1 MWQYNENELYHY
13 GVKGMRW
20 GVRRARQ
27 SVQTKH
33 KEYKAKNE
41 AYRVKMEKVAKNESA
56 WESDRKLAKYAS
68 KSTAGKVAS
77 TVATNTAKALVGR
90 AIIGKIPQNK
100 DEYMQLAKQIAKQS
114 AADYATNEVLSK
126 SVSKKYNN
134 AGRSLKKQKGVVSR
148 EDVYQLGLGMAKAA
162 YPLAS
167 HIAGMKYG
175 QMKAQRAAN
184 EAKFNAWGGRI
195 LEAKYD
201 DIVGLSSDS
210 WRIVK

>member
-1 MWQYNENELYHY
+1 MYNDELYHY
-13 GVKGMRW
+13 GVKGMKW

-27 SVQTKH
+27 NVQTK
-33 KEYKAKNE
+33 YKAHKDRNE
-41 AYRVKMEKVAKNESA
+41 EYRAKMAKVAKNERA
-56 WESDRKLAKYAS
+56 WETDRKLAKFAS
-68 KSTAGKVAS
+68 KSTTGKVTS

-90 AIIGKIPQNK
+90 AIMGKLPQNK

-114 AADYATNEVLSK
+114 AMDYATNEALAK
-126 SVSKKYNN
+126 SASKKYNN
-134 AGRSLKKQKGVVSR
+134 AGKALKKQKGVVSR
-148 EDVYQLGLGMAKAA
+148 EDVYQLGIGLAKAA

-167 HIAGMKYG
+167 HVAGMKYG

-201 DIVGLSSDS
+201 DIVGLSSDA

>member
-1 MWQYNENELYHY
+1 MYNDELYHY
-13 GVKGMRW
+13 GVKGMKW

-27 SVQTKH
+27 NIQTKYKVH
-33 KEYKAKNE
+33 KVKNE
-41 AYRVKMEKVAKNESA
+41 DYRAKMAKVAKNERA
-56 WESDRKLAKYAS
+56 WETDRKLAKFAS
-68 KSTAGKVAS
+68 KSTTGKVTS

-90 AIIGKIPQNK
+90 AIMGKLPQNK

-114 AADYATNEVLSK
+114 AMDYATNEALAK
-126 SVSKKYNN
+126 SASKKYNN
-134 AGRSLKKQKGVVSR
+134 AGKALKKQKGVVSR
-148 EDVYQLGLGMAKAA
+148 EDVYQLGIGLAKAA

-167 HIAGMKYG
+167 HVAGMKYG
-175 QMKAQRAAN
+175 QMKAQREAN

-201 DIVGLSSDS
+201 DIVGLSSDA